1 MPDDYWATTTRTRLV
16 RNFIDGYIDR
26 KRSFISKRVGPRPRL
41 FKILIRRPN
50 VARSAQNT
58 REIRKACKRDKVVSE
73 RVADL
78 ERSPTKTFSKSDL
91 ILLQGSATQVRRIVD
106 VLPFRLT
113 VADNTIKWVGEF
125 CWVQRL
131 TLMLHRQG
139 LG

>member
-1 MPDDYWATTTRTRLV
+1 MVSDRVRQYPKVLIEIRAFRPMARALRCQYAICFRWATPTRTRLV

-73 RVADL
+73 RVASASP
-78 ERSPTKTFSKSDL
+78 SPT
-91 ILLQGSATQVRRIVD
+91 TQSS
-106 VLPFRLT
+106 
-113 VADNTIKWVGEF
+113 G
-125 CWVQRL
+125 
-131 TLMLHRQG
+131 
-139 LG
+139 